1 MSLPT
6 GEFAIHADASDR
18 PASASIVID
27 GMTVRCLGTWTA
39 TGLSELAQRPPRL
52 PAGGARRFDLDGVSA
67 MDTAG
72 ALLLGRLGARSGD
85 LTGGRPEWGE
95 LLRLVAEAPV
105 STEPVRRRDG
115 DLARLGRITLEHI
128 DNVRSLLAFVGEA
141 AADLLPRLLRPRR
154 LRWRALIGEIERA
167 GVNALPITGLLS
179 FLMGVVMAYQGGT
192 VLSYYGANIFLVDL
206 IGITMLREM
215 APLLVA
221 IVVAGRTGSAYAAE
235 LGTMRLTEELDA
247 LRTMGITP
255 FEMLVLPKLFG
266 LLLAMPL
273 LTLWAD
279 ALGVLGGAVIANALY
294 GVSLGTFW
302 DLLPQVVPTAMF
314 WAGIAKAPVF
324 AALIAVVG
332 CYQGFRVR
340 GSAAEVGRATT
351 ISVVQSIFL
360 VIITDALFSIAYQ
373 QLGI

>member
-1 MSLPT
+1 M
-6 GEFAIHADASDR
+6 
-18 PASASIVID
+18 
-27 GMTVRCLGTWTA
+27 VRCAGAWTA
-39 TGLSELAQRPPRL
+39 AGLTELSRNPPRL
-52 PAGGARRFDLDGVSA
+52 AADTPLQFDLGGVTA

-72 ALLLGRLGARSGD
+72 ALMLKRLRAGGRI
-85 LTGGRPEWGE
+85 TGGRPEWAA
-95 LLRLVAEAPV
+95 LLRLVADAPAAAG
-105 STEPVRRRDG
+105 PVRRREG
-115 DLARLGRITLEHI
+115 DLTRLGRTT
-128 DNVRSLLAFVGEA
+128 VRHFFNLWSLLAFVGEA
-141 AADLLPRLLRPRR
+141 ATDLGPRLLRPHR
-154 LRWRALIGEIERA
+154 LRWHAFLGEIERA

-215 APLLVA
+215 APLVVA

-235 LGTMRLTEELDA
+235 LGTMRLTEEIDA

-255 FEMLVLPKLFG
+255 FEMLVLPKLFA
-266 LLLAMPL
+266 LVLALPL

-279 ALGVLGGAVIANALY
+279 AMGVLGGAIIANALY
-294 GVSLGTFW
+294 GVGLNNFW
-302 DLLPQVVPTAMF
+302 NLLPQAVPAGMF

-351 ISVVQSIFL
+351 IAVVQSIFL

-373 QLGI
+373 RLGI